1 MACVVYDENAEFRD
15 NVARFV
21 LLLRVGQKRSFL
33 GDDFATALLEHK
45 KSREFVDLSASL
57 AADIVCISR

>member
-1 MACVVYDENAEFRD
+1 MACVVCDENDACRD

-21 LLLRVGQKRSFL
+21 LPLRVGQKRSFL

-45 KSREFVDLSASL
+45 KFREFVDLAAS
-57 AADIVCISR
+57 